1 MCLSY
6 YHLSF
11 VVVTSVVTFEVTY
24 IIHLK
29 SNLSS
34 YFLLDL

>member
-1 MCLSY
+1 MYQPLSRL
-6 YHLSF
+6 LSN
-11 VVVTSVVTFEVTY
+11 SVTFEVTL

-34 YFLLDL
+34 YFFLDL